1 MSKWM
6 FNDDLCIE
14 MMISGV
20 KLSNAYIYAMYEENQ
35 VDLDSEIY
43 SVKRLERSFDEGSGP

>member
-1 MSKWM
+1 M